1 MKTKAD
7 LSQKMIALVAILL
20 FITLRSFGQTDQNN
34 TTKVD
39 SGYAPVNGLKMYY
52 EIYGNGEPL
61 VLIHGGLGAIE
72 MFAPILPTLSQ
83 NHKVIAV
90 DLQAHGRTADID
102 RPLRFDLMA
111 DDIAA
116 LLKYLKIDK
125 ADVMGYSVG
134 GEVALRSAIQHPEVV
149 RKLVVVSA
157 AFKRDGWYP
166 ENIAGM
172 SQMGPAA
179 AEAMKQT
186 PMYQLYSQLAP
197 RQQDW
202 SVLFTK
208 LGDLGKQDYDWSAE
222 VKNIKIPTLIVVGD
236 ADAVRTAHAVEFFGL
251 FGGGQRDGGW
261 DGSGR
266 PKNCELAILPGLT
279 HYTIFNSPALASTA
293 ISFLDKN

>member
-61 VLIHGGLGAIE
+61 VLIHGGVGAIE
-72 MFAPILPTLSQ
+72 MFGANLTALAQ
-83 NHKVIAV
+83 THKVIAV

-102 RPLRFDLMA
+102 RPLKCELMA

-125 ADVMGYSVG
+125 ADVMGYSLG
-134 GEVALRSAIQHPEVV
+134 GEVALRTAIQHPEAVH
-149 RKLVVVSA
+149 KLIVVSA
-157 AFKRDGWYP
+157 TFKRDGWYP
-166 ENIAGM
+166 EILAGM
-172 SQMGPAA
+172 SQMGPTA
-179 AEAMKQT
+179 AEPMKQT
-186 PMYQLYSQLAP
+186 PMYRMYAQLAP
-197 RQQDW
+197 RPQDW
-202 SVLFTK
+202 SVLITK
-208 LGDLGKQDYDWSAE
+208 LGDLLKQDYNWSDD
-222 VKNIKIPTLIVVGD
+222 VKKIKIPTLIIVGD
-236 ADAVRTAHAVEFFGL
+236 ADAVRTSHAVEFFGL
-251 FGGGQRDGGW
+251 LGGGQRDAGW

-279 HYTIFNSPALASTA
+279 HYTIFNAPALASTA
-293 ISFLDKN
+293 IPFLDL